1 MICSNTVTKIGII
14 WFLPSIQNPLSLG
27 LVKNGSISS
36 AEAIMDTIAKV
47 EVQGIP
53 ACGRQGI
60 AVNLE

>member
-1 MICSNTVTKIGII
+1 MFPNSVTKIGII

-27 LVKNGSISS
+27 LGKKGSISS

-53 ACGRQGI
+53 ACRQAG
-60 AVNLE
+60 NSG